1 MSQHLLLRLQPNVP
15 VMIAALKDKFVQKAL
30 LEQSQIHFVAQME
43 NGEKASVL
51 ESVTADI
58 GNAVHNRS
66 LQCSTY

>member
-1 MSQHLLLRLQPNVP
+1 MV
-15 VMIAALKDKFVQKAL
+15 VALKDKFVQKAL

-51 ESVTADI
+51 ESVAADI

-66 LQCSTY
+66 LTTCN